1 MMNKKICLRLL
12 SLALL
17 LLTGVSQLPAQSGPI
32 QMNPSLRWKYGWQ
45 DGGLNNNTGSARV
58 GNTLPLASGVPSSG
72 YTPAQMAHAYGFDQ
86 IAANGDGSGQV
97 IAIVDAYGSKNIQ
110 LDLNTFC
117 AQYGL
122 PAATVKV
129 VYPTGKVT
137 TSDSGW
143 AGETALD
150 VEWAHA
156 MAPGATLVLVVA
168 PDSSVS
174 SLMVAV
180 NYTVSTLKANF
191 VSMSWGSSEFL
202 GEKNYDSS
210 FNKTGVVFVAA
221 AGDSAG
227 VVNWPASSPFVLG
240 VGGTTMLYNTTTTT
254 ITSEVGWSSGGGGVS
269 RYETLPSYQAG
280 WNVNSGRGVPDVS
293 YNADPYTGISVY
305 FTDPTLNASGGWYV
319 FGGTSAGTPQWA
331 ALLARR
337 ASLGSVGSVSFQ
349 TLLYGAAKTSYA
361 TLLRDIISGSNGYRA
376 VNGYDLVTGLGSPLA
391 AQITL
396 LSGAL
401 TVPTPTPAPTATPTP
416 VPTPTATPVPLPTA
430 TPSPSP
436 SPTPTATPR
445 PTSTP
450 TPPPWQWWR
459 YYGSGWQFFR

>member
-12 SLALL
+12 CLSLLP
-17 LLTGVSQLPAQSGPI
+17 LTGVSQLPAQSGAI
-32 QMNPSLRWKYGWQ
+32 QTKPSLRWKYGWQ
-45 DGGLNNNTGSARV
+45 DGALNNKTGSARG
-58 GNTLPLASGVPSSG
+58 GNPLPSANAAPSSG

-86 IAANGDGSGQV
+86 IATNGNGSGQI

-110 LDLNTFC
+110 SDLNAFC

-122 PAATVKV
+122 PAATVNV
-129 VYPTGKVT
+129 VYPSGKVT

-180 NYTVSTLKANF
+180 NYAVSTLKANF
-191 VSMSWGSSEFL
+191 VSMSWGSSEF
-202 GEKNYDSS
+202 GSEKNYDSS
-210 FNKTGVVFVAA
+210 FNKSGVVFVAA
-221 AGDSAG
+221 AGDSGG
-227 VVNWPASSPFVLG
+227 VVDWPASSPFVLG
-240 VGGTTMLYNTTTTT
+240 VGGTTMLYNTTTAA

-280 WNVNSGRGVPDVS
+280 WNVNGGRGVPDVS
-293 YNADPYTGISVY
+293 YDADPYTGVSVY
-305 FTDPTLNASGGWYV
+305 FTDPTLNAAGGWYV

-337 ASLGSVGSVSFQ
+337 ASLGNAGT
-349 TLLYGAAKTSYA
+349 TLFNTVLYGTAVSSANTNYA
-361 TLLRDIISGSNGYRA
+361 RLLRDITEGNNGYPA
-376 VNGYDLVTGLGSPLA
+376 EVGYDLVTGLGSPVA
-391 AQITL
+391 AQIALLPGTL
-396 LSGAL
+396 AA
-401 TVPTPTPAPTATPTP
+401 PTPTPTP
-416 VPTPTATPVPLPTA
+416 VPTPTATPVPSPTP

-436 SPTPTATPR
+436 APTATPR
-445 PTSTP
+445 PTP

-459 YYGSGWQFFR
+459 YYGFGRWFFR